1 MPDAARSA
9 ADDAAAAPPA
19 RRLLVAYASR
29 YGSTAEV
36 AQAIARALRAPA
48 RSVDVVPAAQVAAVD
63 GYDAMIVGSAVRFGT
78 WLDEA
83 LAFLRRHRT
92 ALAARPL
99 AFFTLHMQATAS
111 DTGRAQQAAYTS
123 AARAIAVPRDEAFFL
138 GALQPGRLSF
148 LDRMAV
154 RMVGAPLQDL
164 RDWAAIEAWAK
175 ALPARLLAD

>member
-1 MPDAARSA
+1 MPD
-9 ADDAAAAPPA
+9 
-19 RRLLVAYASR
+19 RLLIAYASR

-36 AQAIARALRAPA
+36 AQAIARALRTQSW
-48 RSVDVVPAAQVAAVD
+48 SVDVVPVAQVTAVD
-63 GYDAMIVGSAVRFGT
+63 GYDAVIVGSAVRFGT

-92 ALAARPL
+92 TLAARPL
-99 AFFTLHMQATAS
+99 AFFTLHMQAAAS
-111 DTGRAQQAAYTS
+111 DAGRAQQAAYTS

-138 GALQPGRLSF
+138 GALQLGRLSF